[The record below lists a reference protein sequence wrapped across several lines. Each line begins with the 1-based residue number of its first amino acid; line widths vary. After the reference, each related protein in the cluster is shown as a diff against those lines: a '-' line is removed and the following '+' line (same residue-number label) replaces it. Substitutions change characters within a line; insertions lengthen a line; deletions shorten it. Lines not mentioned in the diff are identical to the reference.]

1 MADIKWLEIT
11 VNTTPDQLDQ
21 VSAKLTAAGM
31 DGLVIEDEGDFL
43 QFLEQNRQYWDYV
56 DQELLDR
63 MKGVTRIKFYVTD
76 DTDGREQLARY
87 TRGLDQEYTVTPLT
101 DDDWAYSWQKY
112 YRPLAIGQR
121 LYVVP
126 QWEREEPIPQGR
138 SPLYLNPGLTF
149 GTGSH
154 ASTQLCLEG
163 VEEHTAPGRPVLD
176 LGCGLGG

>member
-1 MADIKWLEIT
+1 MAGT
-11 VNTTPDQLDQ
+11 
-21 VSAKLTAAGM
+21 
-31 DGLVIEDEGDFL
+31 
-43 QFLEQNRQYWDYV
+43 
-56 DQELLDR
+56 QELLDR

-154 ASTQLCLEG
+154 AS
-163 VEEHTAPGRPVLD
+163 PR
-176 LGCGLGG
+176 